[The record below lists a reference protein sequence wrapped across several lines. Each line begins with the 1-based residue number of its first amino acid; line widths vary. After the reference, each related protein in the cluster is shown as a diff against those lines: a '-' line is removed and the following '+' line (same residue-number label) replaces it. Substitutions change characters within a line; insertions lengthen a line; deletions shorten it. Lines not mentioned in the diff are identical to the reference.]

1 MQLPDPKRE
10 SPEAWR
16 ARAVELAPRI
26 AARVEKAA
34 EQRRIPEETLDEL
47 ERAGFSR
54 ALQPARWGGGERSP
68 AELYEAQWLLAAAC
82 PSTAWVLGVL
92 AVHNWQLGLFPLEA
106 QEEVWG
112 QDPSARVCSSYAPTG
127 QVERVP
133 GGFQL
138 SGRWSFSSGCLHA
151 GWVFLGGITPAENG
165 APGPPD
171 IRTFLVPASD
181 YRIDDVWH
189 VVGLQATGS
198 NDIVIDRAFVP
209 EHRTHRMSDGFG
221 CTSPGI
227 AVNPAPLFRLPFGQV
242 FVSALIPPAIGAAE
256 GALEAFLSRES
267 SRRSAGDLSANAESP
282 ETQALVGRARADL
295 DGFKLLIRSHFAE
308 MLDLIGA
315 GEPISVERRVR
326 YRYDWSRMVP
336 RCAEIVGELLAASG
350 AGAIFQ
356 GFPLQ
361 RYLHDLWAIRAHFVN
376 RPGKPVRN
384 LGAVQLGLPN
394 SEFLL

>member
-1 MQLPDPKRE
+1 MTHELSRDE
-10 SPEAWR
+10 SESGWPGR
-16 ARAVELAPRI
+16 ARELAPGI

-68 AELYEAQWLLAAAC
+68 AELFEVQWTLARVC
-82 PSTAWVLGVL
+82 PSSAWVLGVM
-92 AVHNWQLGLFPLEA
+92 AVHNWQLGLFPPEA

-112 QDPSARVCSSYAPTG
+112 QDPKARICSSYAPTG
-127 QVERVP
+127 RVERVP
-133 GGFQL
+133 GGFRL
-138 SGRWSFSSGCLHA
+138 SGRWSFSSGCLHS
-151 GWVFLGGITPAENG
+151 GWAFLGGIAPPEDG
-165 APGPPD
+165 AQDPID
-171 IRTFLVPASD
+171 MRTFLVPASD
-181 YRIDDVWH
+181 YRVDDVWH

-198 NDIVIDRAFVP
+198 NDIVLDGAFVP

-221 CTSPGI
+221 GTSPGI

-242 FVSALIPPAIGAAE
+242 FVAALVPPAIGAAE

-267 SRRSAGDLSANAESP
+267 TRRSGGDLSASAESP

-295 DGFKLLIRSHFAE
+295 DGFKLLVRTHFAE
-308 MLDLIGA
+308 MLELIRA
-315 GEPISVERRVR
+315 DEPISVERRVR

-336 RCAEIVGELLAASG
+336 RCGEIGAELLAASG
-350 AGAIFQ
+350 AGAIFE

-376 RPGKPVRN
+376 RPGKPERN
-384 LGAVQLGLPN
+384 LGGVQLGLPN
-394 SEFLL
+394 TDFLL